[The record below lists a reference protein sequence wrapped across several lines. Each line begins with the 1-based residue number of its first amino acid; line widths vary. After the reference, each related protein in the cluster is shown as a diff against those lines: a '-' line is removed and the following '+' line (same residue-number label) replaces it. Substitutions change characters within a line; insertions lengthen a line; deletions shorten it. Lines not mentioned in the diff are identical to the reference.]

1 MTNPTIKD
9 MTTKELL
16 AALESCRGHDEIN
29 PTVRVGQ
36 RAVADGIM
44 AVVNATEDEIRFEL
58 SGRPHVPSK
67 KEAKV
72 IRQLKAQT
80 HQSEEWLRAHP
91 KYWQK
96 IMDACYPN
104 RRVVD
109 QQTYTKMVK
118 RYGNDAIKYYK
129 LGD

>member
-16 AALESCRGHDEIN
+16 AALDACRSCDDAN
-29 PTVRVGQ
+29 PMVRVGQ